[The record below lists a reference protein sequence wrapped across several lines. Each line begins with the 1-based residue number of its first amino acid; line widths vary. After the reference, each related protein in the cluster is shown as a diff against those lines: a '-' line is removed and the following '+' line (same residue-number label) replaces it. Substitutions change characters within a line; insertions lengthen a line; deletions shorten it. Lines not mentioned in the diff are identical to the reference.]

1 MKKLICFLILMQVSL
16 IVKSQENNP
25 LSVILNSDITKLKV
39 VIDSLNKFEAQVI
52 YSRIDRNE
60 DNVPSFTDYS
70 FNVDETKYFYPAST
84 VKLPACVLA
93 LEKLNELSIEE
104 LDKFTSLKI
113 DSAFTAQSKVLK
125 DATSQSGKPSLAH
138 YIKKILLVSD
148 NDAFNRLYE
157 FIGQKPLNDKL
168 YDKGLRNF
176 KIVHRLSFGYTEE
189 GNANTNPF
197 TFYNDDQIY
206 YEQPAQ
212 FGKYKF
218 QSVLSKTLR
227 GKGYINSDNKLIN
240 EPMQFEPKNF
250 VSLPALHEILKRII
264 FPCSYNKDQQFNL
277 TEEDY
282 SFLYKYMSMLPG
294 ESDYPK
300 YDSTYYDSYVKF
312 LVFGDNKNEMPDH
325 IRVFNKVGLA
335 YGFIT
340 DFAFV
345 VDFKN
350 KIEFLVSATLH
361 VNDNLIYNDGIY
373 EYDEIGIPF
382 LAELGR
388 QLYKYELNRKRE
400 FTPDLSSY
408 YKR

>member
-1 MKKLICFLILMQVSL
+1 MLIQILSRFIMTTKSIMNSL
-16 IVKSQENNP
+16 LNLANIIIKN
-25 LSVILNSDITKLKV
+25 ILN
-39 VIDSLNKFEAQVI
+39 N
-52 YSRIDRNE
+52 
-60 DNVPSFTDYS
+60 
-70 FNVDETKYFYPAST
+70 
-84 VKLPACVLA
+84 
-93 LEKLNELSIEE
+93 
-104 LDKFTSLKI
+104 
-113 DSAFTAQSKVLK
+113 
-125 DATSQSGKPSLAH
+125 
-138 YIKKILLVSD
+138 
-148 NDAFNRLYE
+148 
-157 FIGQKPLNDKL
+157 
-168 YDKGLRNF
+168 
-176 KIVHRLSFGYTEE
+176 
-189 GNANTNPF
+189 
-197 TFYNDDQIY
+197 
-206 YEQPAQ
+206 
-212 FGKYKF
+212 
-218 QSVLSKTLR
+218 TLR
-227 GKGYINSDNKLIN
+227 GKGYISADDNLIN
-240 EPMQFEPKNF
+240 EPMQFKTKNF
-250 VSLPALHEILKRII
+250 VSLPTLHEILKRII

-340 DFAFV
+340 DFAYV

-388 QLYKYELNRKRE
+388 QLYQYELNRKRE